1 MVTIKHPRILVVDDE
16 EPIRTLI
23 TRLLDLRGY
32 AVSGASRYDEAME
45 MLAVE
50 RYDILL
56 TDHMMPGKKGL
67 DLIIEA
73 NKKYPDVIKIL
84 FTGMGGRDLYREII
98 NKGAVFSLIE
108 KPFTNEQLVGTVDRA
123 LELRAKRL
131 KELKQIER
139 LQEQFHTIFDHT
151 TDLIQSTDLR
161 GSFIYVNPAWHNV
174 LGYSDDDLEE
184 LTLFDIIREDCRTE
198 FKNIIDRLNSGEMV
212 TAFDTV
218 MIARDGAPVYLEG
231 NATAQMQQDEMV
243 AVSYIFR
250 DVTERKR
257 AADAMRHRLKQE
269 TMVARIAHLLATA
282 EEPKKVYEAI
292 LEIVG
297 ETADVSRTTMYRVD
311 SDMQAFVR
319 VGNWSVNGCNDV
331 GRMES
336 IPYSELHDVRGYLQ
350 NGDVV
355 QLHAHDELP
364 KVVREYFECNSIT
377 SCLVLPVYTGSKVVG
392 IIEVDSSERLIWD
405 EKDISMLKAAVD
417 IIANAWTRQLAIDI
431 RRAKE
436 KEAEESRLLVIRAD
450 RLAALGTMAAG
461 IIHEITQ
468 PLNAI
473 NVSTQTIL
481 YGISRGWEVESEQVK
496 DSLNL
501 IVDQIKRMNG
511 IITNMRAFAR
521 DGMKTARE
529 ITSLNMQVNRVII
542 MMQEQMRAHN
552 IDLEINYSEMP
563 DIEMNSQQILQVI
576 LNLITNA
583 RQALDDHDGVEK
595 KIVVNTYVEDG
606 MAVLEVI
613 DNGPGIPDDLR
624 DKIFDPFFTTKEVGK
639 GTGLGLSI
647 SGGIVG
653 DHNGVLDARENDE
666 GGATFIM
673 KLPMNQG

>member
-1 MVTIKHPRILVVDDE
+1 MIDAKHPRILVVDDE

-23 TRLLDLRGY
+23 SRLLDRRGY
-32 AVSGASRYDEAME
+32 TVSGASRYDEAMD
-45 MLAVE
+45 MLATE
-50 RYDILL
+50 RFDILL

-67 DLIIEA
+67 DLIVES
-73 NKKYPDVIKIL
+73 NKKYPDIIKIL

-108 KPFTNEQLVGTVDRA
+108 KPFTNDQLVDTVDRA
-123 LELRAKRL
+123 LEFRSKRL

-151 TDLIQSTDLR
+151 TDLIQSTDLW
-161 GSFIYVNPAWHNV
+161 GSYIYVNPAWHKA
-174 LGYSDDDLEE
+174 LGYTDDDLED
-184 LTLFDIIREDCRTE
+184 LTVFDIIHEDCRTALRD
-198 FKNIIDRLNSGEMV
+198 IIDRLNSGEMV

-218 MIARDGAPVYLEG
+218 MIARDGSRVYLEG
-231 NATAQMQQDEMV
+231 NATAQMQQDDMV

-282 EEPKKVYEAI
+282 EEPKTVYGAI

-311 SDMQAFVR
+311 RDMQAFVR
-319 VGNWSVNGCNDV
+319 VGGWSAASSDDSERND
-331 GRMES
+331 S
-336 IPYSELHDVRGYLQ
+336 IPYSDLTDLRRAIQKGE
-350 NGDVV
+350 VV
-355 QLHAHDELP
+355 QVHAHDQLP
-364 KVVREYFECNSIT
+364 KSVGAYFERNSIT
-377 SCLVLPVYTGSKVVG
+377 SCLVLPVYTGSNVVG
-392 IIEVDSSERLIWD
+392 VIEVDSSEHHVWD
-405 EKDISMLKAAVD
+405 DKDKSMLKAAVD
-417 IIANAWTRQLAIDI
+417 IIANAWTRQLAIDV
-431 RRAKE
+431 RKTKE

-481 YGISRGWEVESEQVK
+481 YGISRGWQVDSEQVT

-501 IVDQIKRMNG
+501 IVDQIKRMND

-529 ITSLNMQVNRVII
+529 TTSLNMQVNRVII

-552 IDLEINYSEMP
+552 IDLEINYGDLP

-576 LNLITNA
+576 LNLITNS
-583 RQALDDHDGVEK
+583 RQALDEHDISEK
-595 KIVVNTYVEDG
+595 KIRVNTYVEDS
-606 MAVLEVI
+606 MAVLEVT
-613 DNGPGIPDDLR
+613 DNGPGIPDDLL

-647 SGGIVG
+647 SGGIVV
-653 DHNGVLDARENDE
+653 DHNGVLDAWTNDE